1 MSSSSAGALP
11 EGGFRTVFG
20 RGLVE
25 EIPAFVH
32 RPYLVVTMADLWPR
46 FEAALG
52 GSDLA
57 GVHVVETLELSEL
70 LALEPSLPRAGSIV
84 GVGGGQALD
93 VAKLL
98 AWTRRLP
105 LFQVPTATTVNA
117 PFGHRAG
124 VRDRGRV
131 RYLGWAVPEAVY
143 VDFDVIASAPPN
155 LNRSGVGDVLCYHT
169 ARHDWQLADRLGRT
183 EPRWP
188 YDPRLVA
195 DAATVMA
202 SVVDAL
208 DEIRA
213 GSEAGIRA
221 LVLAHRWG
229 GTTFH
234 DSGWNPR
241 HIEGVE
247 HFVFYNLERIT
258 GRHFI
263 HGQPVGLG
271 IVAGALLQGSDPEAM
286 AAAIAR
292 AGVDIR
298 PEAMGVTWDD
308 VAEALLTLGGYVR
321 DAGLWFTVADTAT
334 VTSDHVAEVREIVE
348 RTFGP
353 WPRDV
358 AAGARKELD
367 TVSRGG
373 RAG

>member
-1 MSSSSAGALP
+1 VTSRALP
-11 EGGFRTVFG
+11 GGGFPTVFG
-20 RGLVE
+20 RQLVGE
-25 EIPAFVH
+25 LPAFVH
-32 RPYLVVTMADLWPR
+32 RPYLVVTMADLWPL
-46 FEAALG
+46 FEERLAG
-52 GSDLA
+52 PHLA
-57 GVHVVETLELSEL
+57 GVHLVDTIELVQLVAHEATLPP
-70 LALEPSLPRAGSIV
+70 AAAIV
-84 GVGGGQALD
+84 GIGGGQALD
-93 VAKLL
+93 VAKFL

-124 VRDRGRV
+124 LRDRGRV
-131 RYLGWAVPEAVY
+131 RYMGWAVPEAVY
-143 VDFDVIASAPPN
+143 IDLDVIAAAPAA

-169 ARHDWQLADRLGRT
+169 AAFDWQLADRLGRT
-183 EPRWP
+183 EARWP

-195 DAATVMA
+195 DAATVMS

-208 DEIRA
+208 DDIRA
-213 GSEAGIRA
+213 GTEAGIRA

-247 HFVFYNLERIT
+247 HFLFYNLERIT

-271 IVAGALLQGSDPEAM
+271 IVAGSILQDNEPEAM

-298 PEAMGVTWDD
+298 PEAMGITWDD
-308 VAEALLTLGGYVR
+308 IGQGLRTLRAYVR
-321 DAGLWFTVADTAT
+321 DAGLWFTVADTVT
-334 VTSDHVAEVREIVE
+334 VTDDHVGRLRELVE
-348 RTFGP
+348 ATFGDGQP
-353 WPRDV
+353 DAA
-358 AAGARKELD
+358 AAGAQA
-367 TVSRGG
+367 GG
-373 RAG
+373 IR